1 MTPAA
6 PARPGDPWRACG
18 LARAR
23 SARAGLAPR
32 SERAGRVAWALGPCL
47 VALWLACGT
56 IHAHAPPERPPVPLQ
71 AQMPTQSPAQ
81 AQAQPPALA
90 RPQFGV
96 LVGPGGQELDLE
108 WHLPAGPARALVTL
122 QHGFA
127 RRCAHLR
134 GLAAVFADA
143 GYATLCVQADMARG
157 APDLAAALAQA
168 LAAALLQPPDGR
180 AAPARVV
187 VAGHSAGGLFAAR
200 LGAAL
205 AERAP
210 GMLAAV
216 LLFDPVGG
224 AELGDALRRARG
236 AAAVPTLALLAPPS
250 RCNAGQRARP
260 ALEAAAVTRV
270 DVEQGTHLDA
280 EGGDT
285 DAVAVWACR
294 EGAPREAAVRQLRA
308 RALDF
313 TGAAVSAPPP

>member
-1 MTPAA
+1 
-6 PARPGDPWRACG
+6 
-18 LARAR
+18 LALR
-23 SARAGLAPR
+23 SQG
-32 SERAGRVAWALGPCL
+32 AGRVARALRPSL

-56 IHAHAPPERPPVPLQ
+56 IHAHPPPERLPVPVQ
-71 AQMPTQSPAQ
+71 AQMQTQSPAQ
-81 AQAQPPALA
+81 AQAQAPALT

-96 LVGPGGQELDLE
+96 FAGPEGQELDLE

-134 GLAAVFADA
+134 GLAAVFADS

-157 APDLAAALAQA
+157 APDLAAALAQT

-180 AAPARVV
+180 ALPARVV
-187 VAGHSAGGLFAAR
+187 VAGHSTGGLFAAR

-236 AAAVPTLALLAPPS
+236 AAAVVPALALLAPPS

-313 TGAAVSAPPP
+313 ADAAVSGPRP